1 MLMTDDPACW
11 EPDVDLGGQ
20 FRLSGT
26 LGKTVV
32 TIAVR
37 GHWPLIATIENSQS
51 PTPIGACGYCRKR
64 HRNSVGLYPCARS
77 DGRWC
82 GCIRW
87 SRSHRRGSA
96 DPRAAVER
104 TDSRSCKTAPHRVK
118 LRS

>member
-37 GHWPLIATIENSQS
+37 GTLAVD
-51 PTPIGACGYCRKR
+51 CDDRKFSK
-64 HRNSVGLYPCARS
+64 SVTNWR
-77 DGRWC
+77 
-82 GCIRW
+82 
-87 SRSHRRGSA
+87 
-96 DPRAAVER
+96 
-104 TDSRSCKTAPHRVK
+104 
-118 LRS
+118 LRLLP